1 MCCYYTIPPVLKM
14 HFFMN
19 GLTKARCKCPF
30 IQTRVKL
37 FSLLYSGHVDVLPDI
52 TVHPSV
58 NSYQLL
64 NLRSGSIYC
73 VVLSAFTAPGE
84 GKRSEPKCFET
95 MGKFFPH

>member
-1 MCCYYTIPPVLKM
+1 M

-19 GLTKARCKCPF
+19 ELTKARCKCPF

-37 FSLLYSGHVDVLPDI
+37 FSLLYNFQYSGYVEVLPDI

-95 MGKFFPH
+95 MGKFFPY